1 MTHATI
7 IGIDLAKNVFH
18 LHGTHDDGTVVFRK
32 KLSRGQVLP
41 FLSEQPNCLVAMEA
55 CATAHDWAREI
66 GKLGHGT
73 RLIPPQYV
81 KPYVKRQK
89 NDTADAEAITEAV
102 SRRNMRFVEVKSEE
116 QQVSAM
122 AYRTRQMFI
131 GQRTQ
136 TVNALRSHLSEH
148 GIIAPKSKAGI
159 KKLMAMIED
168 DTALIS
174 EKVRDIARVYVDH
187 IEQLTAKIS
196 DATEAMKAAAKV
208 SETAKRLQ
216 TMPGIGVQTAMAIE
230 AFAPDMTCFKRGRD
244 FSAWLGL
251 VPKQHSTGGK
261 SRLGRVSKMGQADIR
276 SQLIRGA
283 MSVITAATRFGIK
296 RGAWLERLL
305 GRKPKLV
312 AAVTL
317 ANRMARAVWAMLTRN
332 EGYRN
337 PEAA

>member
-7 IGIDLAKNVFH
+7 IGLDLAKNVFH
-18 LHGTHDDGTVVFRK
+18 AHGATHDGTPVFRK
-32 KLSRGQVLP
+32 KLSRGQVLA
-41 FLSEQPNCLVAMEA
+41 FLSEQPHCIVAMEA

-66 GKLGHGT
+66 GKLGHTT

-89 NDTADAEAITEAV
+89 NDAADAEAITEAV
-102 SRRNMRFVEVKSEE
+102 SRKNMRFVEVKAED

-136 TVNALRSHLSEH
+136 TINALRSHLSEH
-148 GIIAPKSKAGI
+148 GVIAPKSKAGVR
-159 KKLMAMIED
+159 KLVSMIED
-168 DTALIS
+168 DTIIIS
-174 EKVRDIARVYVDH
+174 EKVREIARVYVDH
-187 IEQLTAKIS
+187 VEKLTAQIS
-196 DATEAMKAAAKV
+196 DANEAMKAAAKT
-208 SETAKRLQ
+208 SEVAKRLQ
-216 TMPGIGVQTAMAIE
+216 TVPGVGIQTAMAIE
-230 AFAPDMTCFKRGRD
+230 AFAPDMTCFNRGRD

-251 VPKQHSTGGK
+251 VPRQHSTGGK
-261 SRLGRVSKMGQADIR
+261 SRLGKVSKMGQADIR

-283 MSVITAATRFGIK
+283 MSVITAATRFGIAK
-296 RGAWLERLL
+296 GSWLERLL
-305 GRKPKLV
+305 ARKPKLV

-317 ANRMARAVWAMLTRN
+317 ANRMARAIWAMLTHDEN
-332 EGYRN
+332 YRN